1 MKRKIVIVLLALGT
15 IGGFAAGFAHLG
27 CRMHGRHEAFERH
40 VAQLCA
46 DAARNAP
53 TPR

>member
-1 MKRKIVIVLLALGT
+1 MRRKIWIALLALGA

-27 CRMHGRHEAFERH
+27 CHMHGRHDAFERH
-40 VAQLCA
+40 VAQLCV

-53 TPR
+53 AAR